1 MAQTKADQLTERL
14 DQLEKKDLKQA
25 ARALNLVVE
34 ITEPVTRQGTIPS
47 VGNMNALG
55 PKPFKAE
62 LGEVVGPVLAE
73 GGNIFYQVASREP
86 AKEED
91 LEQQA
96 TAIQQRLLAKKR
108 QLTFETYQDNL
119 KDSMAAAG
127 DLWINEDAIAQLT
140 TVAP

>member
-1 MAQTKADQLTERL
+1 M
-14 DQLEKKDLKQA
+14 EKKDLKQA
-25 ARALNLVVE
+25 ARALNLAVE
-34 ITEPVTRQGTIPS
+34 ATEPVTRQGSIPS
-47 VGNMNALG
+47 LGNMSELG
-55 PKPFKAE
+55 PKAFTAE
-62 LGEVVGPVLAE
+62 VGEVVGPVLAG

-91 LEQQA
+91 LELQA
-96 TAIQQRLLAKKR
+96 SAIRQRLLAQKR
-108 QLTFETYQDNL
+108 QLVFETYQDNL